1 MSPLAAE
8 PKSAVPQLATE
19 WLTNSD
25 SDLQGALAF
34 VSAIDGIIMNP
45 MMNLSDKSQ
54 HIHMRKSA

>member
-8 PKSAVPQLATE
+8 PKSLVPQVATE

-34 VSAIDGIIMNP
+34 VSAIDGNFMNP
-45 MMNLSDKSQ
+45 IKNLSGCSHD
-54 HIHMRKSA
+54 IHMRKAA

>member
-25 SDLQGALAF
+25 SDLQGASAF
-34 VSAIDGIIMNP
+34 VSAIGGINMNP
-45 MMNLSDKSQ
+45 IKNLSGCPLG
-54 HIHMRKSA
+54 IHMRKAA